1 MNILID
7 RVYLIPLI
15 NTIKFPKIVDDRSF
29 PFPVIL
35 LVSDIN
41 IKFNCLHLI
50 NSLILFSEAS
60 ITRTFPNSNLSLKL
74 FHPRIA
80 HPSFYTRQARGTHEH
95 RAPINFP
102 FINKLL
108 RSDKSRVEIT
118 KSSRVSSV
126 ARDPAPPPCALY
138 RKFNPCCRQASSF
151 KLESCDDSP
160 CKKQVNRF
168 IRFNH
173 PWHNGRNFFQHSL

>member
-1 MNILID
+1 M
-7 RVYLIPLI
+7 
-15 NTIKFPKIVDDRSF
+15 
-29 PFPVIL
+29 
-35 LVSDIN
+35 SDIN

-80 HPSFYTRQARGTHEH
+80 RPSFYTRQARGTHEH

-160 CKKQVNRF
+160 CEKQVNRF
-168 IRFNH
+168 IRFRKVQS
-173 PWHNGRNFFQHSL
+173 PLAQWKKFLPTFSLNLFDQNNLLRYLLSSIR